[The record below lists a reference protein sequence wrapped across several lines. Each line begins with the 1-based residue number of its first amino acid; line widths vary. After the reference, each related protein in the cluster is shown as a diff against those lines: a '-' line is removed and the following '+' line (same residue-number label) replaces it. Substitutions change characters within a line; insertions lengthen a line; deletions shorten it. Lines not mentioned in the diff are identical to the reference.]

1 MSEILRVDR
10 VEIEDDRVCV
20 VALVD
25 DALVAQP
32 QTYFEPAEYGA
43 ALCRGAFYLDH
54 EEVIPED
61 DDSLRQFVADRV
73 GYWEVLDV
81 SDS

>member
-1 MSEILRVDR
+1 MSEILRVDS
-10 VEIEDDRVCV
+10 VDVEDDRVSV

-32 QTYFEPAEYGA
+32 QTFLEPAEYGA

>member
-1 MSEILRVDR
+1 MSEILRVDS
-10 VEIEDDRVCV
+10 VEVEDDRVSV

-32 QTYFEPAEYGA
+32 QTFLEPAEYGA

>member
-1 MSEILRVDR
+1 MSEILRVDS
-10 VEIEDDRVCV
+10 VEVEDDRVCV

-25 DALVAQP
+25 DALVARP
-32 QTYFEPAEYGA
+32 QTSFEPVEYGA

-61 DDSLRQFVADRV
+61 DDSIRQFVADRV
-73 GYWEVLDV
+73 GYWEVLDI